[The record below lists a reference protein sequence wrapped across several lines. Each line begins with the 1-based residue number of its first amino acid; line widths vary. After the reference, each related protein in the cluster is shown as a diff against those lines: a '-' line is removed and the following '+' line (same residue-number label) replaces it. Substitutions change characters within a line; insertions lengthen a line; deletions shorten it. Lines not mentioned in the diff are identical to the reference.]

1 MPHLKSSPLLHLHP
15 YTHYEIADQPALELL
30 ASAEPEELIPT
41 SYSSS
46 VLMSNSSTTTFRRSG
61 TETPRSNFLRCGKRK
76 SDWLVSMTIDRLR
89 WMSFQKTS
97 EFENLRRVETG
108 WDVVP
113 GLCSIADTV
122 HVRQGNREST
132 FLRRP
137 DWDFDVEGGDIS
149 DEDES
154 EDGSEYEAT
163 EPDEMEQDER
173 PCIHYQRQF

>member
-97 EFENLRRVETG
+97 EFENLSSVMEQIR
-108 WDVVP
+108 
-113 GLCSIADTV
+113 
-122 HVRQGNREST
+122 NREST